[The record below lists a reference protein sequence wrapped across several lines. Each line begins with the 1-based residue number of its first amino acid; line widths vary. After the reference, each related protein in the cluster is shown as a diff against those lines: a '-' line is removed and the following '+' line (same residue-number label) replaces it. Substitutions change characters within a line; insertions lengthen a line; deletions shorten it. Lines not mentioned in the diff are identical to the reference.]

1 MFSNKQLITQITK
14 LALEGTMR
22 LFIFTF
28 VLTSILISHSATA
41 SCNKQSH
48 IITPHSEYY
57 TTITTQTGEE
67 LKASLN
73 ELIKLHKKYN
83 YTPCV
88 WEILKE
94 ADVDPNNENNVIGLY
109 TRRSIPKSEQDNG
122 RRGGDAWNRE
132 HVWSKSHGFPNK
144 NQHAYTDAHH
154 LRAADRSVNTDRSNN
169 DFANGGEPDDECT
182 GCSEGDHTWEA
193 PDEVKGDI
201 ARMMFYMVVRY
212 EGNDS
217 SNTPDLELVNR
228 KTENG
233 APEFGKLCTLMEWHL
248 NDSVDDSE
256 RNRNDIIQSWQGNR
270 NPFIDRPEFAVR
282 IWGEQCGVKEQLN
295 NATLKQQILKK
306 IETLEA
312 ELRALKKLVEQL

>member
-1 MFSNKQLITQITK
+1 MKAFTY
-14 LALEGTMR
+14 
-22 LFIFTF
+22 LFTI
-28 VLTSILISHSATA
+28 IAAAISHNAIA
-41 SCNKQSH
+41 SCNKQEH
-48 IITPHSEYY
+48 PIIPPSEYY
-57 TTITTQTGEE
+57 STITAQTGEQ
-67 LKASLN
+67 LKAALN
-73 ELIKLHKKYN
+73 ELIKPHKKYN

-88 WEILKE
+88 WSILKE
-94 ADVDPNNENNVIGLY
+94 ADVDPSNEDNVIGLY

-217 SNTPDLELVNR
+217 SNTPDLELVDR

-233 APEFGKLCTLMEWHL
+233 APEFGKLCTLVEWHL
-248 NDSVDDSE
+248 NDSVNDSE

-270 NPFIDRPEFAVR
+270 NPFIDRPEFAVM
-282 IWGEQCGVKEQLN
+282 IWGEQCGVEEDTSDN
-295 NATLKQQILKK
+295 TELKK
-306 IETLEA
+306 EITERIKALEE
-312 ELRALKKLVEQL
+312 ELRALKELIEQL